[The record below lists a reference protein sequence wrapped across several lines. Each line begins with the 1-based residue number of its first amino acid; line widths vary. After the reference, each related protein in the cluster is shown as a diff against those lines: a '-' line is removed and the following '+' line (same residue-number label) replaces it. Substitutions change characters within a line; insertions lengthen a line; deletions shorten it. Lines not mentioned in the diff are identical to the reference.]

1 MNDEICVV
9 SVSRDNYDFNT
20 ADGKHLSGTAHKV
33 CIAYYHGGAEIPYRL
48 EILKTSA
55 EEFEKARTAIGK
67 RCRGYVLYDKY
78 GRFAGVGG

>member
-20 ADGKHLSGTAHKV
+20 TDGKHLSGTAHKV
-33 CIAYYHGGAEIPYRL
+33 CIAYYHGGAEIPFRL

-55 EEFEKARTAIGK
+55 AEFEKARSAVGK
-67 RCRGYVLYDKY
+67 RMRGYVLYDKY
-78 GRFAGVGG
+78 GRFAGIGG